1 MTGDSA
7 HDPHP
12 PLTGWRRSWRLLRLF
27 WHVCS
32 RSLRWTVLC
41 IVGLYF
47 LFGVLVLGLRY
58 LILPQ
63 VSAWKPEAEQAV
75 THALGRQV
83 TIGALDASWH
93 GLHPRLE
100 LTDVRIADQ
109 QGQTALS
116 LPRIDATLSWW
127 SIPFLTPRFDAI
139 ELLRPALK
147 IHRDTKGRIL
157 IAGFVIDPA
166 AKGDGKELDWVLSQ
180 HRIVIREG
188 QLTWQDALHD
198 TPPLQLQNLV
208 LDLRNQWNRHQ
219 FALRAEPSGALAAPL
234 DIRGNLK
241 HKPFAGS
248 LADPAT
254 WSGELYADL
263 RQTSLV
269 RLQHYL
275 PLDLQV
281 REGYG
286 AVRAWLN
293 LDDGRMADFTADVRL
308 AKVQGRFGPRL
319 PELDMREIKGRI
331 RVGEKQAF
339 AKKYLPSV
347 FGKAG
352 HQIELIGFSMTAP
365 DGSVLPPTSIRE
377 DYTPGTDGQPEHV
390 QLYAESL
397 DLGTIAGFAS
407 HLPIPEDQ
415 RQMLADFDPRGQLR
429 RFSAS
434 WNGRYPD
441 ISRYQVKGEFQK
453 LAMRPQPARAPRA
466 ATRELPAVAAVPAIP
481 GFTNLS
487 GFIDAS
493 EKGGSFSLNSTEL
506 SFNTSG
512 YFVDPALSF
521 DRLQMA
527 ANWRF
532 IADAMQFQVARME
545 LQQGPMRLQ
554 LSGKHQLSLKEGAGP
569 GQIELTGRLHGFDI
583 SSIDKYIPNITP
595 PDLRHW
601 LTHSLLGGTLDDTSL
616 RLKGNLQDFPFAAND
631 PQASRQGEFLVK
643 GRLRQAKLDFSAG
656 ELADGKPLW
665 PLIEQING
673 QIIFDRAKM
682 DILADTARTQGV
694 DLKKVRAVISD
705 LIHHQAELQID
716 GQANGQLQQMLGYV
730 AASPVRGWLSHF
742 LDDSKAS
749 AAAGLHLKLNIP
761 LNHVIDTKVNGQLQF
776 MNNEVSLQPGI
787 PVVSGLNGKLE
798 FTETGVSLGP
808 LRGQALGGAVAISG
822 GSLKDGSIRVRLDGS
837 ASADG
842 LRDYLPASQRHLL
855 DGRISGSSRYTA
867 ALQVRKQTMEMNI
880 ESSLQGMALQLP
892 APLNKAVTETLP
904 LRIDLVP
911 QTAEAGMLR
920 DELRISAGNL
930 LQARYQRQR
939 KSEGDQPWQVVRG
952 GIGIQS
958 VPPEPVSGVEMKLR
972 VAALNIDDWQRLM
985 PSSATSQN
993 TTVAGDTD
1001 LNVGR
1006 YFAVRQVDIKTG
1018 HLQWMGKIL
1027 QNVSVLLRQQGNDWQ
1042 ADLQSEQITGQLKWS
1057 PGTQLADNGQITA
1070 HFSHLRIPAS
1080 VAGESIPESANKGNE
1095 QLPGLDIVAENFEL
1109 KDKKLGR
1116 LELNARNQRSGK
1128 TDEWILNRVSLKNS
1142 DAELKASG
1150 KWRNR
1155 GGTDSQTELQYELNV
1170 QNSGKLLERLGFEHV
1185 LTGGKGSLR
1194 GELRWNG
1201 LPYAMDFPTMS
1212 GKVALEMNAGQF
1224 LKVDP
1229 GAAKLLGVLSMQ
1241 SLPRRLTLDFR
1252 DVFSEGFAFDAIQ
1265 GDALLQHGIAR
1276 TDNLRMRGV
1285 SASVLMA
1292 GSADLQQETQDLHV
1306 AVIPVINAGAASVV
1320 YGLAVNPVIG
1330 LGTFLAQLFLKDPLA
1345 KAFTFEYGVSGPW
1358 REPTVKKLERSEVSE
1373 QAGAA
1378 KTVRN

>member
-32 RSLRWTVLC
+32 RSLRWTILC

-75 THALGRQV
+75 SRAVGRQV
-83 TIGALDASWH
+83 SIGALDASWH

-139 ELLRPALK
+139 ELLGPALQ
-147 IHRDTKGRIL
+147 IRRDTQGRLL
-157 IAGFVIDPA
+157 IAGFIIDPS
-166 AKGDGKELDWVLSQ
+166 AKSDGKELDWVLSQ
-180 HRIVIREG
+180 HCIVIRDG
-188 QLTWQDALHD
+188 SLIWQDTLHD
-198 TPPLQLQNLV
+198 TPPLRLQNLV

-219 FALRAEPSGALAAPL
+219 FALRAEPSGALAAPI

-248 LADPAT
+248 LTDMST

-286 AVRAWLN
+286 AVRAWLTI
-293 LDDGRMADFTADVRL
+293 DDGRMADLTADVRL
-308 AKVQGRFGPRL
+308 ARVQGRFGPRL
-319 PELDMREIKGRI
+319 PELDMQEIKGRI
-331 RVGEKQAF
+331 RVGEKQIF
-339 AKKYLPSV
+339 AKKYLPSL

-352 HQIELIGFSMTAP
+352 HQIELTGFSMTAP
-365 DGSVLPPTSIRE
+365 DGSILPPTSIRE
-377 DYTPGTDGQPEHV
+377 DYTPGADGQPEHV

-415 RQMLADFDPRGQLR
+415 RQMLADFEPRGQLK

-434 WNGRYPD
+434 WSGRYPD
-441 ISRYQVKGEFQK
+441 ISRYQLKGEFNR
-453 LAMRPQPARAPRA
+453 LGMRPQPARAPRIA
-466 ATRELPAVAAVPAIP
+466 SREFPAVAAVPAIP

-512 YFVDPALSF
+512 YFVDPALGF

-532 IADAMQFQVARME
+532 VADAMQFQIARME
-545 LQQGPMRLQ
+545 LQQGAMRLQ

-583 SSIDKYIPNITP
+583 SSIDKFIPTITP

-631 PQASRQGEFLVK
+631 PQASRQGEFVVK
-643 GRLRQAKLDFSAG
+643 GRLKQAKLDFSAG
-656 ELADGKPLW
+656 ELAEGKPLW

-694 DLKKVRAVISD
+694 DLKKVRAVIPD

-742 LDDSKAS
+742 LDDTKAS
-749 AAAGLHLKLNIP
+749 AASGLHLKLNIP
-761 LNHVIDTKVNGQLQF
+761 LNHVVDTKVNGQLQF

-787 PVVSGLNGKLE
+787 PVVSGVSGKLE

-808 LRGQALGGAVAISG
+808 LRGQALGGAIAISG
-822 GSLKDGSIRVRLDGS
+822 GSQKDGSIRVRLDGS
-837 ASADG
+837 ASAEG
-842 LRDYLPASQRHLL
+842 LRDYLPTAQRHLL

-867 ALQVRKQTMEMNI
+867 ALQVRKQAMELNI
-880 ESSLQGMALQLP
+880 ESTLQGMALQLP
-892 APLNKAVTETLP
+892 APLNKPATDTLP

-911 QTAEAGMLR
+911 QTADAGMQR
-920 DELRISAGNL
+920 DELRIVAGNL
-930 LQARYQRQR
+930 LQARYLRQR
-939 KSEGDQPWQVVRG
+939 KNDGDQVWQVIRG
-952 GIGIQS
+952 GIGIQAAA
-958 VPPEPVSGVEMKLR
+958 PEPVSGVDMKLR
-972 VAALNIDDWQRLM
+972 VASLNIDEWQRLL
-985 PSSATSQN
+985 PSGSSSH
-993 TTVAGDTD
+993 AGPSNDAD
-1001 LNVGR
+1001 LNVAR
-1006 YFAVRQVDIKTG
+1006 YFTLRQMDLKTSQ
-1018 HLQWMGKIL
+1018 LQWMGKQL
-1027 QNVSVLLRQQGNDWQ
+1027 QSVNLQLKQQGNDWL

-1057 PGTQLADNGQITA
+1057 PGMQPADNGQISA
-1070 HFSHLRIPAS
+1070 HFSHLRIPSS
-1080 VAGESIPESANKGNE
+1080 VGSESLSETVSKLDE
-1095 QLPGLDIVAENFEL
+1095 QLPGLEIVAENFEL

-1128 TDEWILNRVSLKNS
+1128 TDEWILNRVTLKNP

-1155 GGTDSQTELQYELNV
+1155 GGGDSQTELQYELNV

-1201 LPYAMDFPTMS
+1201 LPYALDFPSMS

-1265 GDALLQHGIAR
+1265 GDALLQHGVAR

-1292 GSADLQQETQDLHV
+1292 GSADLQHETQDLHV

-1345 KAFTFEYGVSGPW
+1345 KAFTFEYGVSGSW
-1358 REPTVKKLERSEVSE
+1358 REPNVRKLERNESSDS
-1373 QAGAA
+1373 ANTP